1 MESLQKDAQELA
13 AKIPDCF
20 APKVIETKSYS
31 GGGAMPNHYLKS
43 FGVAI
48 SAKALESLDEA
59 GLERYLR
66 ANGIIARLESGAC
79 VLDVRTLL
87 EGDIAAIAQVF
98 ELLAAQKGY

>member
-1 MESLQKDAQELA
+1 
-13 AKIPDCF
+13 
-20 APKVIETKSYS
+20 
-31 GGGAMPNHYLKS
+31 MPNHYLKS

-87 EGDIAAIAQVF
+87 EGDIATIAQAF
-98 ELLAAQKGY
+98 TLLAKDMNAI